1 MLILTRRVRETLMIG
16 DDVAVTIL
24 GVKGTRVRV
33 GIDAPRARNAGR
45 AVGFSSHNAPSVTQ
59 PLGGSFPPEAV
70 LQPKTLQR
78 KKDGLTHR

>member
-33 GIDAPRARNAGR
+33 GIDAPRAKPVHRWEIYQRIRSQRVAGGYR
-45 AVGFSSHNAPSVTQ
+45 
-59 PLGGSFPPEAV
+59 
-70 LQPKTLQR
+70 
-78 KKDGLTHR
+78 